1 MLAITD
7 RLHATVPY
15 EAAHDLC
22 YLCNDYCGAPYFA
35 TGVVIDMEG
44 EIVIGKGCADTITS
58 LFGGLNSDAAADLVS
73 EHFYMEALK
82 EELLQLREFSA
93 EIHTACN
100 KARSRNVL

>member
-1 MLAITD
+1 MLAIPD

-22 YLCNDYCGAPYFA
+22 YLCNDYCGTPYFA

-44 EIVIGKGCADTITS
+44 EIVIGKGCVDNMTS

-73 EHFYMEALK
+73 EHFYMVGLK
-82 EELLQLREFSA
+82 EELQRLRKFA
-93 EIHTACN
+93 EDIHGACAKVVPN
-100 KARSRNVL
+100 DL